1 MMEEKQTGDKI
12 RTENEA
18 GVIGR
23 ENKAGVIGRENETDS
38 FRTDIKTDK
47 KRADRDSVIRRII
60 NWSAGI
66 LLSLALL
73 LIIFITSFQV
83 SMYGDMDWYRRTFER
98 YDVLSQVDMTMD
110 DLMFVTYEM
119 MEYLINNREE
129 LVVYTTIGGEYKDF
143 FGAQERFHM
152 WEVQVLFLGG
162 LELRYNAI
170 IVLLA
175 GILVLLLTKAD
186 LKRVLPKSF
195 WIALGATTGIG
206 TTLALIFY
214 FNFSRAFVIFHEIF
228 FDNDYWIFNPRYSYM
243 IRVLPERLFYDMIMR
258 VLGVFGISIL
268 ILLVASILLNKHWNK
283 EKNLIK

>member
-1 MMEEKQTGDKI
+1 MN
-12 RTENEA
+12 NESDRN
-18 GVIGR
+18 G
-23 ENKAGVIGRENETDS
+23 
-38 FRTDIKTDK
+38 TDK
-47 KRADRDSVIRRII
+47 VADRIGTDRESAVRKII
-60 NWSAGI
+60 NWAAGI

-73 LIIFITSFQV
+73 LIIFITSFQA
-83 SMYGDMDWYRRTFER
+83 SMYGDMDWYRRAFER
-98 YDVLSQVDMTMD
+98 HDVLSQVDMTMD

-152 WEVQVLFLGG
+152 WEVQVLFLEG
-162 LELRYNAI
+162 LELRYIAI

-175 GILVLLLTKAD
+175 GIIVLLLTKAD
-186 LKRVLPKSF
+186 LKRILPKSF

-206 TTLALIFY
+206 ATLALIFY

-228 FDNDYWIFNPRYSYM
+228 FDNDYWIFNPRHSYM

-258 VLGVFGISIL
+258 VLGIFGISIL
-268 ILLVASILLNKHWNK
+268 VLLVISILLNRYWRKGK
-283 EKNLIK
+283 

>member
-1 MMEEKQTGDKI
+1 VKI
-12 RTENEA
+12 
-18 GVIGR
+18 V
-23 ENKAGVIGRENETDS
+23 
-38 FRTDIKTDK
+38 
-47 KRADRDSVIRRII
+47 

-66 LLSLALL
+66 ILSLALL
-73 LIIFITSFQV
+73 FIVFITSFQV
-83 SMYGDMDWYRRTFER
+83 AMYGDMDWYRRAYER

-110 DLMFVTYEM
+110 DLMFVTEEM

-143 FGAQERFHM
+143 FGPQERFHM

-162 LELRYNAI
+162 LELRYLAI
-170 IVLLA
+170 IVLLVC
-175 GILVLLLTKAD
+175 LVVLLWTKAN
-186 LKRVLPKSF
+186 LKRILPQSF
-195 WIALGATTGIG
+195 WIALGGFTATT

-258 VLGVFGISIL
+258 VLGIFGVSVL
-268 ILLVASILLNKHWNK
+268 VLLLVSIFLARYWSKRKDTL
-283 EKNLIK
+283 

>member
-1 MMEEKQTGDKI
+1 MKKI
-12 RTENEA
+12 VNLT
-18 GVIGR
+18 
-23 ENKAGVIGRENETDS
+23 
-38 FRTDIKTDK
+38 
-47 KRADRDSVIRRII
+47 
-60 NWSAGI
+60 AGI
-66 LLSLALL
+66 VMSLALL
-73 LIIFITSFQV
+73 MIIFITSFQV
-83 SMYGDMDWYRRTFER
+83 AMYGSMDWYRRAFER

-162 LELRYNAI
+162 LEVRYISI
-170 IVLLA
+170 IVM
-175 GILVLLLTKAD
+175 LVALIILLLTKAN
-186 LKRVLPKSF
+186 LKKLIPKSF
-195 WIALGATTGIG
+195 WIALGVKVGIW
-206 TTLALIFY
+206 TTLALIFV

-258 VLGVFGISIL
+258 VLGMFGVSVL
-268 ILLVASILLNKHWNK
+268 VLLVASILLNRFWSKK
-283 EKNLIK
+283 KI